1 MSCCFAISH
10 WPSQH
15 LLYRSKT
22 IKHQHSW
29 SFHLFSSQPS
39 PQEHWTEAIYTG
51 QRHGVLCLP
60 GHCFVA
66 KFLGWSLKPG
76 VTEERTIDAGR
87 DVFCRTCDL
96 GGFAHFGNQSVP
108 TQMMNS
114 KSWEQWIS
122 MLFRNLVSN
131 FDMNGGIPSWNLKV
145 PRFHWW
151 THWTHPLGWSRLQT
165 SQLHNCLGAI
175 LRHLWKES
183 LLLELRNHPV
193 LSRVNKF
200 GAVTMNNWK
209 LDEWV

>member
-1 MSCCFAISH
+1 MSNGALDQCMSFCFAISH

-39 PQEHWTEAIYTG
+39 PQEHRTEVIYLVRAETG

-76 VTEERTIDAGR
+76 ITEERTIDTGC

-96 GGFAHFGNQSVP
+96 GGFTHFGNQSVP

-122 MLFRNLVSN
+122 MLFRNPVSN
-131 FDMNGGIPSWNLKV
+131 LDMNGGIPSWNLKV

-151 THWTHPLGWSRLQT
+151 THWTHPQLEQSTGMESSPNKSAPQLSGSHPST
-165 SQLHNCLGAI
+165 SLEGVPSPAAAQ
-175 LRHLWKES
+175 WK
-183 LLLELRNHPV
+183 R
-193 LSRVNKF
+193 
-200 GAVTMNNWK
+200 
-209 LDEWV
+209 